1 MNVKLH
7 YVCIKL
13 ELIPIN
19 NFQSMENYD
28 TRLKNNLNVLF
39 NKSNFGNQSPIIK
52 NIKTML

>member
-39 NKSNFGNQSPIIK
+39 NKSNFGNQIPIIK